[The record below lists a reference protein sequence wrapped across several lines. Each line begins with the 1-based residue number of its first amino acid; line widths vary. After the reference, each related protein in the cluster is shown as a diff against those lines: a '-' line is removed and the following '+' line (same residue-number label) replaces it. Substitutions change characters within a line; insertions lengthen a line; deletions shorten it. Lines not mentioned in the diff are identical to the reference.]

1 MTFIKRLFTG
11 MGRIGRRILDS
22 APVRKVFD
30 GMGRIGKP
38 LLNGVGKVI
47 GVGNRI
53 TKFIDDS
60 PLGGLIQA
68 TPFGGI
74 YNAAKKGLS
83 IADELRQG
91 GDRVLNGE
99 NIVNVG
105 RDVIGRLPGGQGL
118 IDRGQRLLDGMQNR
132 ARDYGQQMYND
143 AADIGSQAFGRARQ
157 GLEQLRPL
165 QEMARKRP
173 QPRLISDRNGVR
185 TYSNGMIEYPAR

>member
-68 TPFGGI
+68 TPLGGI